1 MIHKNILLFIFS
13 LLFTASIHSE
23 SQPNELGK
31 FLIITYHVIGDKDTA
46 YTRTIQGFK
55 DDLALLKKGNF
66 YPLKISDLEKRNL
79 NIPKGK
85 RPVFITLDDS
95 SQSQFDLDEKGNI
108 SPDCAVGIMEDFKK
122 KNPDF
127 PLTATFFI
135 LPGAKHPNNLFGQE
149 KLTSKKLDFLVK
161 NNYEIQNH
169 TLWHANLKKYKDK
182 IEEQIVESQ
191 KLLNK
196 YLPDYKMTSLAM
208 PFGIYPPK
216 DYESKL
222 TAGKHKGIEYKH
234 ILVFDYS
241 NRASYSPYDKEFDPV
256 HVRRVQAFKDNIEK
270 MIQKYSES
278 SEAYVSDGDVN
289 TITFPKKM
297 EEKLNSKYK
306 EKMKVVSY

>member
-1 MIHKNILLFIFS
+1 MFNKIISLFILS

-23 SQPNELGK
+23 SPPNELGK
-31 FLIITYHVIGDKDTA
+31 FLIITYHVIGDKDSA

-66 YPLKISDLEKRNL
+66 HPLKISDLEKRNL

-216 DYESKL
+216 DYEPKL

-278 SEAYVSDGDVN
+278 NEAYVSDGDVN
-289 TITFPKKM
+289 TLTIPKKM
-297 EEKLNSKYK
+297 EEKLNPKYK

>member
-1 MIHKNILLFIFS
+1 MFKKITQLFI
-13 LLFTASIHSE
+13 LICILTTGIYAE
-23 SQPNELGK
+23 TQPNELGK
-31 FLIITYHVIGDKDTA
+31 FLIITYHVIGEKDTV
-46 YTRTIQGFK
+46 YTRTIQGLK
-55 DDLALLKKGNF
+55 DDLLLLKKGNF
-66 YPLKISDLEKRNL
+66 HPLKISDLENRNL
-79 NIPKGK
+79 NVPRGK

-95 SQSQFDLDEKGNI
+95 SQSQFDIDEKGNI
-108 SPDCAVGIMEDFKK
+108 SPNCAIGIMEEFKK

-196 YLPDYKMTSLAM
+196 YLPNYKMTSLAM
-208 PFGIYPPK
+208 PFGVYPPK
-216 DYESKL
+216 DYEQKL
-222 TAGKHKGIEYKH
+222 VSGKHKGIEYKH
-234 ILVFDYS
+234 NLVFDYS
-241 NRASYSPYDKEFDPV
+241 NRASFSPYDKEFDPI

-270 MIQKYSES
+270 LIQKYSES
-278 SEAYVSDGDVN
+278 PDSYVSDGDPN
-289 TITFPKKM
+289 SITIPKKL
-297 EEKLNSKYK
+297 EEKLNSKLK
-306 EKMKVVSY
+306 EKMKLVTY

>member
-1 MIHKNILLFIFS
+1 MFKKIFTLYILIS
-13 LLFTASIHSE
+13 LFTLAIYAE

-46 YTRTIQGFK
+46 YTRTIQGMK
-55 DDLALLKKGNF
+55 DDLALLKKGN
-66 YPLKISDLEKRNL
+66 YHPLKISDLENRNL
-79 NIPKGK
+79 NIPRGK

-95 SQSQFDLDEKGNI
+95 SQSQFDMDEKGNI
-108 SPDCAVGIMEDFKK
+108 SPNCAVGIMEEFKK

-127 PLTATFFI
+127 PLSATFFI

-149 KLTSKKLDFLVK
+149 KLTSKKLEFLVK

-216 DYESKL
+216 DYDHKL
-222 TAGKHKGIEYKH
+222 LSGKHKGIEYKH
-234 ILVFDYS
+234 NLIFDYS
-241 NRASYSPYDKEFDPV
+241 NRPSFSPYDKEFDPL
-256 HVRRVQAFKDNIEK
+256 HVRRAQAFKDNIEK

-278 SEAYVSDGDVN
+278 PDSYVSDGDPN
-289 TITFPKKM
+289 TLTFPKKS
-297 EEKLNSKYK
+297 EDKLNPKFK
-306 EKMKVVSY
+306 EKMKLVVY

>member
-1 MIHKNILLFIFS
+1 MFYRFLKIYLLTLLFYIPAF
-13 LLFTASIHSE
+13 AE
-23 SQPNELGK
+23 SAPNELGK
-31 FLIITYHVIGDKDTA
+31 FLIITYHVIGEKDSA

-55 DDLALLKKGNF
+55 DDLALLKKGNY

-85 RPVFITLDDS
+85 KPVFITLDDS
-95 SQSQFDLDEKGNI
+95 SQSQFDMDEKGSI
-108 SPDCAVGIMEDFKK
+108 SPNCAVGIMEDFKK

-149 KLTSKKLDFLVK
+149 KLTSKKLEFLTK

-182 IEEQIVESQ
+182 IGEQIVESQ

-222 TAGKHKGIEYKH
+222 VSGSYKGIEYKH

-241 NRASYSPYDKEFDPV
+241 NRPSYSPYDKEFDSI

-270 MIQKYSES
+270 MIEKYSES
-278 SEAYVSDGDVN
+278 PDSYVSDGDPN
-289 TITFPKKM
+289 TITFPRKLEDKLNLKFK
-297 EEKLNSKYK
+297 EKL
-306 EKMKVVSY
+306 KVVTY